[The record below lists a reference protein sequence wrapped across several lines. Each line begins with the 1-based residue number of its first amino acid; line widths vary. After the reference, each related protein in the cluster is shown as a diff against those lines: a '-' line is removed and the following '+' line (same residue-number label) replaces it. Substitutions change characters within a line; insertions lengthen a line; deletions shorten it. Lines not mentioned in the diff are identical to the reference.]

1 LPLDSSAPTL
11 MPDASDMAGSDLA
24 TCLAAID
31 RAAGV
36 RQISPEAVRNLKTWL
51 TQSAF
56 ERYRDALI
64 ELIKHEKFAELD
76 SLFWEVIPFGTGG
89 RRGRMAAVGT
99 ATINARTIAE
109 SAFGLAAYLRKVKNA
124 PGGRAVVACD
134 TRHRSQEF
142 AQITATTLA
151 SSGLTVFLFDAPRAT
166 PELSFAVR
174 QLGCDVG
181 VMISASH
188 NPPSDNGFKA
198 YWSTGGQVLP
208 PHDRGIVDCVAE
220 AGDIPEVGFEAALSQ
235 GSVVIVGDELDR
247 DYISAVVAQ
256 GLSDARGAHAV
267 YTPLHGV
274 GESSVFRTLSAAGF
288 SRVEIFESQRKQNG
302 SFPNVPLHLPNPELA
317 SALGPACR
325 HAEASS
331 ADLVL
336 ATDPDA
342 DRLGVAVRSADG
354 RCLPLTGNRVGAL
367 LLDYILRKR
376 RAAGRLSSHD
386 FVCTTLVTTPLFR
399 AIGEAAGVRVID
411 NLLVGFKY
419 VAGTM
424 EEQGA
429 DKFVFGAEE
438 SLGYLAGDYCRDKDA
453 SIAALYVMELASE
466 LKSQGRTLWD
476 DLDRLYQQHGYFAE
490 GQRSFERAGAQGRS
504 RIDALLGEL
513 RARPP
518 AELAGIR
525 LARVRDYREQVIRS
539 IPDGKITGPLQSARG
554 DLLFLDSVGGPRQF
568 SIAVRPSGTEP
579 KVKFYFF
586 AHAQLVAGVS
596 LATIKAET
604 DAQFG
609 DLQDALL
616 RWVRDCVPLAASSD
630 QSATP

>member
-1 LPLDSSAPTL
+1 ML
-11 MPDASDMAGSDLA
+11 MPDSSDIE
-24 TCLAAID
+24 TCLAAVD
-31 RAAGV
+31 RAAGL
-36 RQISPEAVRNLKTWL
+36 RQISPGAVQNLKAWL
-51 TQSAF
+51 TKRPF
-56 ERYRDALI
+56 ESYRATLI
-64 ELIKHEKFAELD
+64 ELIRTEQFAELD

-124 PGGRAVVACD
+124 PGGRAVIAYD

-151 SSGLTVFLFDAPRAT
+151 AGGLQGFLFDAPRAT

-174 QLGCDVG
+174 HLGCDVG

-208 PHDRGIVDCVAE
+208 PHDRGIVACVAE
-220 AGDIPEVGFEAALSQ
+220 AGDIPEVAFEAAVAQ
-235 GSVVIVGDELDR
+235 GSIVLVGDEIDFE
-247 DYISAVVAQ
+247 YISAVVDLR
-256 GLSDARGAHAV
+256 LSDARGARAV
-267 YTPLHGV
+267 FTPLHGV
-274 GESSVFRTLSAAGF
+274 GESSAFRTLSAAGF
-288 SRVEIFESQRKQNG
+288 SHVEIFELQRAQDG
-302 SFPNVPLHLPNPELA
+302 SFPNVPLHLPNPELP
-317 SALGPACR
+317 SALAPACQY
-325 HAEASS
+325 AEACS

-354 RCLPLTGNRVGAL
+354 RCLPLTGNQVGVL
-367 LLDYILRKR
+367 LLDYVLRKR
-376 RAAGRLSSHD
+376 REVGRLAADD

-419 VAGTM
+419 IAGTM
-424 EEQGA
+424 EEAGA

-466 LKSQGRTLWD
+466 LKLQHRTLVD
-476 DLDRLYQQHGYFAE
+476 DLDRLYLEHGYFAE
-490 GQRSFERAGAQGRS
+490 GQRSFEHTGAQGKS
-504 RIDALLGEL
+504 RIDALLAEL
-513 RARPP
+513 RNHPP
-518 AELAGIR
+518 AELAGVR
-525 LARVRDYREQVIRS
+525 LARVRDYREQVVRS
-539 IPDGKITGPLQSARG
+539 IPEGKVLGALDSARG
-554 DLLFLDSVGGPRQF
+554 DLLFLDSIDAPRRF

-586 AHAQLVAGVS
+586 AHAQLVAGVA
-596 LATIKAET
+596 LATLKAET

-609 DLQDALL
+609 ELQEALL
-616 RWVRDCVPLAASSD
+616 RWVGGCVPSGSSSNE
-630 QSATP
+630 SATP